1 LWPKNLLEV
10 LSPPFHVEDHEISIG
25 ASIGISLFPE
35 NAVAAT
41 DLLRQADSAMYLAK
55 QNGKNRVMFFT
66 PRLESLVQERLS
78 LENQLLAALA
88 RSEIAQ
94 QLAHHSGPTRAGR
107 RSFIRSRA
115 ASAWRTKT
123 GVRCV
128 FQ

>member
-1 LWPKNLLEV
+1 MWPKNLLEV

-41 DLLRQADSAMYLAK
+41 DLL
-55 QNGKNRVMFFT
+55 
-66 PRLESLVQERLS
+66 VQERLS
-78 LENQLLAALA
+78 LENQLRAALA